1 MYEWYERTNDM
12 YLTLYKNVI
21 TLSKISNKKTQL
33 MTYIA
38 ADYHARAENVLDS
51 CWRDVQF

>member
-12 YLTLYKNVI
+12 YLTLHRNVI
-21 TLSKISNKKTQL
+21 TLSKISNLKTQL
-33 MTYIA
+33 MTYIT